1 MPVTV
6 DKIVEE
12 ARNVPREQI
21 AELVDRLTI
30 SLYETSDTGVE
41 DAWKTE
47 TRRRIAEI
55 ENGEVQGIP
64 GDEVSARV
72 RRIIGR

>member
-1 MPVTV
+1 M
-6 DKIVEE
+6 DQIVEE
-12 ARNVPREQI
+12 ARHLPREQI
-21 AELVDRLTI
+21 AELVDRLTL
-30 SLYETSDTGVE
+30 SLPEATDPGVE
-41 DAWKTE
+41 EAWKKE
-47 TRRRIAEI
+47 TRRRVAEI

>member
-1 MPVTV
+1 MPITV
-6 DKIVEE
+6 DQIVEE
-12 ARNVPREQI
+12 ARSLPREQI
-21 AELVDRLTI
+21 AELVDRLTL
-30 SLYETSDTGVE
+30 SLYEDTQVE

-47 TRRRIAEI
+47 TRRRVAEL
-55 ENGEVQGIP
+55 ESGKVRGIS

>member
-1 MPVTV
+1 MPITV

-12 ARNVPREQI
+12 AQSLPREQI

-30 SLYETSDTGVE
+30 SLYETLDSGVE

-64 GDEVSARV
+64 GDEVSERV